1 MNNDTVKL
9 LDVLDL
15 IVNIDVAI
23 IPYEKVREYVDAVR
37 LYLIKKVR
45 ELPVNE
51 GELNLQE
58 LYATSIDHIE
68 NIKNASNVDGK
79 YNEGFFDGLQFSLD
93 FFKFLKNSNESK

>member
-58 LYATSIDHIE
+58 LKMQAMLMVNIMKDFLMDCNFPLTS
-68 NIKNASNVDGK
+68 
-79 YNEGFFDGLQFSLD
+79 L
-93 FFKFLKNSNESK
+93 NS